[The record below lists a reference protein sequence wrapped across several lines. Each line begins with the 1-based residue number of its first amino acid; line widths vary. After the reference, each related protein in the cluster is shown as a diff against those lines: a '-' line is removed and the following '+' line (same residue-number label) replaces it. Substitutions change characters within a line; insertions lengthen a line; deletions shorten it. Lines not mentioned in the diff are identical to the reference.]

1 MSKYIIEVNEDEP
14 DLPFSSEAWCPDL
27 EMGIP
32 EEMLRRL
39 ERYEEPKKPEG
50 KANPDIQP
58 FDREQILDFA
68 KAVVTGERV
77 DQYGQPEKSFGTI
90 AELWSDYLSASFDRS
105 LDIGGIDVALMM
117 VLLKVASR
125 LRAVSSTTT
134 STLPG
139 MRPAPGRWKRKSDE
153 QEERAQAPGAEHP
166 QG

>member
-117 VLLKVASR
+117 VLLKVARSIE
-125 LRAVSSTTT
+125 SSK
-134 STLPG
+134 LDNYIDIAG
-139 MRPAPGRWKRKSDE
+139 YAACAGEM
-153 QEERAQAPGAEHP
+153 EEKVR
-166 QG
+166 